1 MRIGSYY
8 RRAHDRR
15 SGLLSG
21 LDKQSLSRF
30 MPKAFVGMESLR
42 MLGYR
47 FPPNRGANRA
57 FQQFL
62 QRARAGYCRA
72 YAGAA
77 GIRPA
82 FGRNICSD
90 PQRSNM
96 GFAEGELTTIIVTHN
111 SALVLAD
118 CLAALAGCSAGQV
131 LVVDNAS
138 SDNSVELARAAGA
151 QVHELGY
158 NLGFARAANHG
169 ARVAQSEFLCFLN
182 PDCIVEAGLPQIAAQ
197 ALRQN
202 ARCVA
207 LPDFLHEDGTIVRGC
222 QPGYTWKKLLADIID
237 TNRGWPRVVKLIKRL
252 PEYDDR
258 NWQWPL
264 CACAF
269 IPRDLFFEAGG
280 FDEQYFLYM
289 EDVELG
295 MIDCP
300 GGRRHRGAQLH
311 GAASRAARFRGKP
324 HPPYGVV
331 KLRPGCSMPAGIME
345 NVLKDC
351 CGF

>member
-1 MRIGSYY
+1 
-8 RRAHDRR
+8 
-15 SGLLSG
+15 
-21 LDKQSLSRF
+21 
-30 MPKAFVGMESLR
+30 
-42 MLGYR
+42 
-47 FPPNRGANRA
+47 
-57 FQQFL
+57 
-62 QRARAGYCRA
+62 
-72 YAGAA
+72 
-77 GIRPA
+77 
-82 FGRNICSD
+82 
-90 PQRSNM
+90 M

-111 SALVLAD
+111 SALVLAN

-151 QVHELGY
+151 KVHELGY

-169 ARVAQSEFLCFLN
+169 ARVAQSGFLCFLN
-182 PDCIVEAGLPQIAAQ
+182 PDCIVEAGLLQMAAQ

-207 LPDFLHEDGTIVRGC
+207 LPDFLHENGTIVRGC
-222 QPGYTWKKLLADIID
+222 QPGYTWKKILADIID
-237 TNRGWPRVVKLIKRL
+237 NNRGWPRVVKLIKRL

-269 IPRDLFFEAGG
+269 ISRDLFFEAGG

-295 MIDCP
+295 ESIVRA
-300 GGRRHRGAQLH
+300 GGAIVALNSTVRHHARLGSAVSHARRMALLNKARLQYARRHYGKCFERLLRILMPQ
-311 GAASRAARFRGKP
+311 SRLMAIEG
-324 HPPYGVV
+324 
-331 KLRPGCSMPAGIME
+331 
-345 NVLKDC
+345 D
-351 CGF
+351 